1 MFGTFH
7 VLIGYV
13 VGWFSF
19 RLLGIKERGDG
30 FLAGFLGVVPD
41 VDVFSPFAFGSPFG
55 HHGITHSPFLLTLV
69 SMPFLWNGGRKK
81 LPYYFALMSHV
92 AADLAENFVPI
103 FSPLSWDQIG
113 LDLISKAPQLVT
125 ALEIVVVCLFL
136 AVALSGRGM
145 FPIVI
150 PDRYSGIASVAVVA
164 LILPVVLLPALWQLL
179 DLASALSLLTW
190 LMSYLIVWGILVLN
204 VRRANNFIF
213 GRMKPREAL

>member
-41 VDVFSPFAFGSPFG
+41 VDVFSPSAFGSPFG

-69 SMPFLWNGGRKK
+69 SMPFLLNDGRRK
-81 LPYYFALMSHV
+81 LPYYFALMSHI
-92 AADLAENFVPI
+92 AADLVENVVPI
-103 FSPLSWDQIG
+103 FSPFSWDQLG
-113 LDLISKAPQLVT
+113 LNLFSRAPQLVT
-125 ALEIVVVCLFL
+125 VLEMVVICLFL
-136 AVALSGRGM
+136 VVALNGQRV
-145 FPIVI
+145 FPLVI
-150 PDRYSGIASVAVVA
+150 PDRYSGVASLAAVMFA
-164 LILPVVLLPALWQLL
+164 LPIVLLPAIWQLL

-190 LMSYLIVWGILVLN
+190 LVSYLIVWGILVLN

-213 GRMKPREAL
+213 GRLRSREAL

>member
-1 MFGTFH
+1 MFGAFH

-13 VGWFSF
+13 VGWLSF
-19 RLLGIKERGDG
+19 RSLGIRERGDG
-30 FLAGFLGVVPD
+30 FLAGFLGAAPD
-41 VDVFSPFAFGSPFG
+41 VDFFSPFAFGSPFG

-69 SMPFLWNGGRKK
+69 SMPFLWNDGRRK
-81 LPYYFALMSHV
+81 LPYYLALMSHV
-92 AADLAENFVPI
+92 AADFVENFVPI

-113 LDLISKAPQLVT
+113 LDLFSRAPQLVT
-125 ALEIVVVCLFL
+125 VLEMVVICLFL
-136 AVALSGRGM
+136 AVALSGRGV

-164 LILPVVLLPALWQLL
+164 LILPVVLLPALWQLV